1 MAGTGRKDR
10 SRITTKEALTVTG
23 SLSEEQVE
31 HFRTHG
37 FAYPFDAISAEEAAE
52 YVKRLDSYDAPLGGE
67 AQKQLKIKAHL
78 AAPWIVDLARN
89 EKILDAVESVIGP
102 DILLFGASMF
112 SKKAH
117 DERFVSWHQ
126 DAAYY
131 CLDPQ
136 EEVTCW
142 LGLTDADMENGC
154 MRVMPGS
161 HLAADADHD
170 ETYDPK
176 NMLGR
181 GQTIRDVKDDKSV
194 YMPVSVGQFSMHHER
209 TWHASSPNPS
219 PRRRVGIAFFY
230 MSTRAKSIIGRRT
243 ATLMRGEDRYNNWDA
258 EPLPRED
265 LDPVSM
271 DFLRS
276 SWAQYTDPDVPQAAI
291 IKAE

>member
-1 MAGTGRKDR
+1 M
-10 SRITTKEALTVTG
+10 TG

-52 YVKRLDSYDAPLGGE
+52 YVERLDSYDAPLGGE

-131 CLDPQ
+131 GLDPQ

-230 MSTRAKSIIGRRT
+230 MPTRAKSIIGRRT